1 MMYNAGGIVMMYN
14 AGGPNGVCVCRLRVS
29 RTQTDKEFFEVFC
42 TECNSLYSP
51 IHWSYGGNDVP
62 AGAV

>member
-1 MMYNAGGIVMMYN
+1 MMYN

-42 TECNSLYSP
+42 TECNSPYSP